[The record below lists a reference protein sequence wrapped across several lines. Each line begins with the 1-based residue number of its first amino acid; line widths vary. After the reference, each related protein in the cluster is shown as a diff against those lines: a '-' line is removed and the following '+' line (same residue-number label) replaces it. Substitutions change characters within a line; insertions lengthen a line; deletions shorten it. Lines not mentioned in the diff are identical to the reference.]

1 MQSISKNNMRGSDC
15 VVNLEPR
22 MIQKVQKCL
31 ETHVGGEAYF
41 NELDAAIKSDENL
54 LKSFINRI
62 VIETKCR
69 NFVMSGEIGVVYSK
83 LYSYDDIHLLLLPG
97 GLRHDKEIPY
107 NIGRIYEGM
116 EFVFVDDSY
125 YSGKTLNAVKKYM
138 ESTGAKI
145 IANYVFYDGSRENKD
160 NVRSIYRYYD
170 YHK

>member
-1 MQSISKNNMRGSDC
+1 MYK
-15 VVNLEPR
+15 VTNLESL
-22 MIQKVQKCL
+22 MAEKVEKCL
-31 ETHVGGEAYF
+31 KSHTGGEAYF
-41 NELDAAIKSDENL
+41 TELDAEIKADENL
-54 LKSFINRI
+54 LRTFLHQIIIK
-62 VIETKCR
+62 TKVN
-69 NFVMSGEIGVVYSK
+69 NFVMSGEIGRYYAALFSPE
-83 LYSYDDIHLLLLPG
+83 DINLFLLPG
-97 GLRHDKEIPY
+97 GLRNDKEIPY

-145 IANYVFYDGSRENKD
+145 IANYVFYDGSKENKD

>member
-1 MQSISKNNMRGSDC
+1 MT
-15 VVNLEPR
+15 NLEQL
-22 MIQKVQKCL
+22 MAEKVEKCL
-31 ETHVGGEAYF
+31 KSHTGGEAYF
-41 NELDAAIKSDENL
+41 TELDAEIKSDEEF

-62 VIETKCR
+62 VIETKCH

-83 LYSYDDIHLLLLPG
+83 LYSHDDIHLFLLPG

-107 NIGRIYEGM
+107 NIGRIYEEM

-138 ESTGAKI
+138 ESIGAKI